1 MNRIS
6 TYYFHLEKY
15 PDFSFNYPLNSPFDK
30 LHSINSLYMHDTI
43 LPSPSQI
50 FINNVLLLYC
60 IFPPKYISSI
70 TFLLFFSK
78 YKSFFQKSLRSSYPS
93 PLIRIKK
100 TYHQRITLRVVRF
113 YCPYRRI
120 RFRVDLKIL
129 ALLSTTANVAVL

>member
-60 IFPPKYISSI
+60 ILLPKIYFINYFSVV
-70 TFLLFFSK
+70 FSK